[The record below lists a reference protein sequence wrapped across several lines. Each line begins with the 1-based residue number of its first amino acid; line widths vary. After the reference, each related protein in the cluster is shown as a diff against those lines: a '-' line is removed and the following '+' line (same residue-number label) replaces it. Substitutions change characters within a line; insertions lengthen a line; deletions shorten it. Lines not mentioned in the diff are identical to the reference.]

1 MRSGGYAQRGFWASG
16 FIAGSCSPG
25 SCLAWVHGL
34 VSYASPGFNARW
46 ISSHRELCSSGVGW
60 PLGVEGVMTAGVRH
74 LPEFGSLGSRCSPLR
89 GFWGSG
95 ALSPVGFWGLGGDGV
110 LARKGGTSPPTLH
123 GRARLMSPPWAKRV
137 RRRSSL
143 AGWGPRCACV
153 RILHDS
159 VANSAVG
166 RACRCRVPRWGP
178 AAHELLPGVGGSL
191 PGSPGTYRGLPHY
204 LGMRCQPAVANELA
218 ADSSPRCGCVGPAIL
233 HTLMTVCRPWRS
245 GGLGKEGMGN
255 L

>member
-1 MRSGGYAQRGFWASG
+1 MAMLGLCRSVLAGRWAECGVGTRRWGLVRGF
-16 FIAGSCSPG
+16 
-25 SCLAWVHGL
+25 
-34 VSYASPGFNARW
+34 
-46 ISSHRELCSSGVGW
+46 
-60 PLGVEGVMTAGVRH
+60 
-74 LPEFGSLGSRCSPLR
+74 R
-89 GFWGSG
+89 GFEFRG
-95 ALSPVGFWGLGGDGV
+95 
-110 LARKGGTSPPTLH
+110 
-123 GRARLMSPPWAKRV
+123 ARLMSPPWAKRV

-233 HTLMTVCRPWRS
+233 HTLITVCRPWRS
-245 GGLGKEGMGN
+245 GGLGKEGWGN